1 MAYYNELRK
10 YGTKAALIDEN
21 GNEMTYEQLDDECVR
36 LGSKLDSRKLVF
48 AFCSNTIGSICG
60 YVAFLY
66 IHVVPVLVDE
76 HIEKEVRRYIISIYN
91 PDY

>member
-36 LGSKLDSRKLVF
+36 LGSKLGIVENWCLFF
-48 AFCSNTIGSICG
+48 APIQ
-60 YVAFLY
+60 
-66 IHVVPVLVDE
+66 
-76 HIEKEVRRYIISIYN
+76 
-91 PDY
+91 

>member
-48 AFCSNTIGSICG
+48 AFCSRC
-60 YVAFLY
+60 V
-66 IHVVPVLVDE
+66 
-76 HIEKEVRRYIISIYN
+76 
-91 PDY
+91 